1 MHRNRLA
8 DESSPYLL
16 QHSNNPVD
24 WYPWGDEALSKA
36 RESDRPIFLS
46 IGYSA
51 CHWCHVMEKE
61 SFEDEKIAKFMN
73 ENFVNIKVDREERPD
88 LDAVYMEA
96 VQALTGSGGWP
107 MTVFLTPDGRPFF
120 GGTYFPPEERY
131 GMPSFRKVLESV
143 LETYTRKRGE
153 VEVSAKEIFNT
164 LRNRTTK
171 LSSTDLDILP
181 IENAFLQLS
190 DTFDKFNGGFGRP
203 PKFPQ
208 PMILELLMRIGMK
221 DGFKH
226 ANKMVELTLIKMA
239 RGGIFDQLGG
249 GFHRYSVDSHW
260 LVPHFEKML
269 YDNALLVGIY
279 LHQFQITR
287 GRLYRDIVEQTLD
300 YVLREMTHPL
310 GGFFSTQDAD
320 AEGVEGKSYVWS
332 KREISQLLGD
342 HNSST
347 FCEYFGVTENGNFEG
362 KNIMRITKEDGQV
375 AASLGIELDEL
386 RNIISSG
393 KKILLRAREKRKQP
407 ERDEKILTSW
417 NGLMLSSLSES
428 SSTLGDERFRIAAE
442 KNATFIFSHLR
453 KNGRLLHSWKDGEA
467 KVDGF
472 LEDYAFL
479 ANGLIDLYQ
488 TTFEPRWLGEA
499 TSLGEEII
507 DLFQDKQSGGFF
519 DTSINHEKLFKRP
532 KSYFDSAVPSGGS
545 VATRLL
551 QRLFA
556 FTAKEHFSESSR
568 SALKSASNY
577 FESYSTGMA
586 NWLLALDS
594 YLNPPRE
601 IAIVG
606 DPLEK
611 MSLEMLSVLRR
622 KYRPNMVVA
631 FQPDGKDYSETIP
644 LLKGR
649 SSTQNSATAYICR
662 NFICEMPISDATVF
676 ESRLSDQ

>member
-8 DESSPYLL
+8 KESSPYLL
-16 QHSNNPVD
+16 QHSTNPVD

-61 SFEDEKIAKFMN
+61 SFEDEKIARFMN

-107 MTVFLTPDGRPFF
+107 MTVFLTPEGKPFF

-153 VEVSAKEIFNT
+153 AEASAKEIFNALT
-164 LRNRTTK
+164 NRNTK
-171 LSSTDLDILP
+171 PASTKLDILP
-181 IENAFLQLS
+181 IESAFLQFS
-190 DTFDKFNGGFGRP
+190 DTFDQFNGGFGRS

-208 PMILELLMRIGMK
+208 PTTLELLMRIGMK

-226 ANKMVELTLIKMA
+226 ANRMVELTLVKMA

-249 GFHRYSVDSHW
+249 GFHRYSVDSQW
-260 LVPHFEKML
+260 IVPHFEKML

-279 LHQFQITR
+279 LHQFQIT
-287 GRLYRDIVEQTLD
+287 GGNLYKEIVEQTLD
-300 YVLREMTHPL
+300 YVLREMTHPF
-310 GGFFSTQDAD
+310 GGFYSTQDAD
-320 AEGVEGKSYVWS
+320 TEGVEGKSYVWS
-332 KREISQLLGD
+332 KGEISQLLGD
-342 HNSST
+342 HDSST
-347 FCEYFGVTENGNFEG
+347 FCEYFGVTESGNFEG
-362 KNIMRITKEDGQV
+362 KNIMRIPKEDTQV
-375 AASLGIELDEL
+375 AASLGIELEEL
-386 RNIISSG
+386 MRIISSG
-393 KKILLRAREKRKQP
+393 KKMLAGAREKRKQP
-407 ERDEKILTSW
+407 QRDEKILTSW

-428 SSTLGDERFRIAAE
+428 SSALGDERFRIAAE
-442 KNATFIFSHLR
+442 KNATFIFNHLR
-453 KNGRLLHSWKDGEA
+453 KNGHLLHSWKDGGA
-467 KVDGF
+467 KVEGF

-488 TTFEPRWLGEA
+488 TTFDPRWLGEA
-499 TSLGEEII
+499 ILLGEEII
-507 DLFQDKQSGGFF
+507 DLFQDKQNGGFF
-519 DTSINHEKLFKRP
+519 DTSLNHEKLFKRP

-545 VATRLL
+545 AATRLL

-556 FTAKEHFSESSR
+556 FTAKEHFSESAR
-568 SALKSASNY
+568 SALRSASNH
-577 FESYSTGMA
+577 FERYSTGMA
-586 NWLLALDS
+586 NWLIALDS

-606 DPLEK
+606 DEK
-611 MSLEMLSVLRR
+611 MSKEMLSVLRR
-622 KYRPNMVVA
+622 RYRPHMVVA
-631 FQPDGKDYSETIP
+631 FQPNGKDFSETIP

-649 SSTQNSATAYICR
+649 SSNQNSVTAYICR
-662 NFICEMPISDATVF
+662 NFVCGMPISDARVF
-676 ESRLSDQ
+676 ESKLSDQ